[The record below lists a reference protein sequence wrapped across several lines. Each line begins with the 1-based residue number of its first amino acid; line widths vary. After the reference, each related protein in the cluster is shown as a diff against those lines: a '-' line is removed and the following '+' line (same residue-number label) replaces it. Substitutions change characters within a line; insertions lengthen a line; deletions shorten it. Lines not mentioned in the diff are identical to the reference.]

1 MFIELDLQSETPIYA
16 QLVDQIVEGIAS
28 GALKPG
34 APLPSIRNLSE
45 GLGINLHT
53 VNKAYNLLKQE
64 GFLQVHR
71 KKGVIVQPDGMP
83 GVTEEF
89 EEKLRQQ
96 LRSLA
101 AAAAVRGMSEEA
113 FAQES
118 KSVYRD
124 MIMNRGGEQR

>member
-16 QLVDQIVEGIAS
+16 QLVDQLIEGIAS
-28 GALKPG
+28 GELKPG
-34 APLPSIRNLSE
+34 DPLPSVRRLAE
-45 GLGINLHT
+45 DLGINLHT
-53 VNKAYNLLKQE
+53 VNKSYNLLKQE

-83 GVTEEF
+83 GVTEAF

-113 FAQES
+113 FTQES
-118 KSVYRD
+118 RSVYRNT
-124 MIMNRGGEQR
+124 ITNRGGEQR

>member
-28 GALKPG
+28 GALRPG
-34 APLPSIRNLSE
+34 DPLPSVRSLAE
-45 GLGINLHT
+45 DLGINLHT
-53 VNKAYNLLKQE
+53 VNKSYNLLKQE
-64 GFLQVHR
+64 GLLLVHR

-83 GVTEEF
+83 GMTEAF

-118 KSVYRD
+118 RAVYRD
-124 MIMNRGGEQR
+124 IIMNRGGEQR

>member
-1 MFIELDLQSETPIYA
+1 
-16 QLVDQIVEGIAS
+16 QIVEGIAS

-34 APLPSIRNLSE
+34 DPLPSIRNLAE
-45 GLGINLHT
+45 DLGINLHT

-83 GVTEEF
+83 GLTEVF

-101 AAAAVRGMSEEA
+101 AAAAVRGMTEEA
-113 FAQES
+113 FVQES

-124 MIMNRGGEQR
+124 IITNRGGEQR

>member
-1 MFIELDLQSETPIYA
+1 MFIELDLQSETPIYT

-28 GALKPG
+28 GALQPG
-34 APLPSIRNLSE
+34 DPLPSIRSLAE
-45 GLGINLHT
+45 DLGINLHT

-64 GFLQVHR
+64 GLLQVHR
-71 KKGVIVQPDGMP
+71 KTGVIVQPGGMP
-83 GVTEEF
+83 VVTEAF
-89 EEKLRQQ
+89 EEKLRRQ

-101 AAAAVRGMSEEA
+101 AAAAVRGMAEEV

-124 MIMNRGGEQR
+124 IIKNRGGE

>member
-34 APLPSIRNLSE
+34 DPLPSVRSLAE
-45 GLGINLHT
+45 DLGINLHT
-53 VNKAYNLLKQE
+53 VNKSYNLLKQE
-64 GFLQVHR
+64 GYLQVHR

-83 GVTEEF
+83 GVTEAF

-101 AAAAVRGMSEEA
+101 ATAAVRGMTEEA
-113 FAQES
+113 FAEQS
-118 KSVYRD
+118 KSVYRA
-124 MIMNRGGEQR
+124 IITNRGGEQP

>member
-16 QLVDQIVEGIAS
+16 QLVDQIIEGIAS
-28 GALKPG
+28 GELKPG
-34 APLPSIRNLSE
+34 DPLPSVRRLAE
-45 GLGINLHT
+45 ELGINLHT
-53 VNKAYNLLKQE
+53 VNKSYNLLKQE

-83 GVTEEF
+83 GVTEAF
-89 EEKLRQQ
+89 EGKLRRQ
-96 LRSLA
+96 LRSLV

-118 KSVYRD
+118 RSVYRAT
-124 MIMNRGGEQR
+124 ITNRGGEQR

>member
-28 GALKPG
+28 GALQPG
-34 APLPSIRNLSE
+34 DPLPSVRRLAE
-45 GLGINLHT
+45 DLGINLHT
-53 VNKAYNLLKQE
+53 VNKSYNLLKQE

-83 GVTEEF
+83 GVTEAF

-101 AAAAVRGMSEEA
+101 AAAAVRGMTEEA
-113 FAQES
+113 FTQES
-118 KSVYRD
+118 RSVYRNT
-124 MIMNRGGEQR
+124 ITNRGGERR

>member
-28 GALKPG
+28 GALQPG
-34 APLPSIRNLSE
+34 DPLPSVRRLAE
-45 GLGINLHT
+45 DLGINLHT
-53 VNKAYNLLKQE
+53 VNKSYNLLKQE

-83 GVTEEF
+83 GVTEAF
-89 EEKLRQQ
+89 EEKLRRQ

-101 AAAAVRGMSEEA
+101 AAAAVRGMTEEV

-118 KSVYRD
+118 RSVYRNT
-124 MIMNRGGEQR
+124 ITNHGGEQH